1 MSSSDSSKMSS
12 GHSAGLLNADRFSTE
27 AEAIRRE
34 KDAAIAAAA
43 DAAGGNAP
51 ATTYRDKRGRKLEMV
66 EEMMRQERIRQGK
79 EEQKAVDAYEW
90 GTGVVQKAQARDR
103 ASELAGVAAEPFAR
117 TADDAK
123 LEAMRKERARDG
135 DPMAHLARARMVAGG
150 GATEGRGGEGGGSG
164 GSGPPAKPVYKGPTP
179 APNRFGLRPGYRWD
193 GIDRG
198 NGWEDKV
205 SQHRNAASVKKSA
218 SAAWSCSDM

>member
-1 MSSSDSSKMSS
+1 MSS

-34 KDAAIAAAA
+34 KDAAIAAAS
-43 DAAGGNAP
+43 DAAGGHAP

-66 EEMMRQERIRQGK
+66 GEMMRQDRIRQGK
-79 EEQKAVDAYEW
+79 EEQQAVDAYEW
-90 GTGVVQKAQARDR
+90 GTGVVQKAAARD
-103 ASELAGVAAEPFAR
+103 AAAELAGVAAEPFAR
-117 TADDAK
+117 SADDAK
-123 LEAMRKERARDG
+123 LEAMRRERARDG
-135 DPMAHLARARMVAGG
+135 DPMAHLARARMAAGGG
-150 GATEGRGGEGGGSG
+150 GATEGRGGGGGEGGGSG

-198 NGWEDKV
+198 NGWEDRV